1 MYCKRYCPNH
11 ITEKVFFPLDVGKDH
26 IIRVTMLLLA
36 KKSYRSWNSKCFV
49 AKWNSIKPKSNAF
62 IPQINKS
69 PPGAAFQVALVV
81 KNPSANAGDVRDVG
95 SIPGSK
101 RSSGGGD
108 GNPFQYCP
116 WTEEPGGLQST
127 GSHRVGHDRSNL
139 ACKHAHTHQE
149 PGTVSGTEDIQEGI
163 QPPKSCPQGTHII
176 MSNSSSNFSQLLLC
190 EVTEPPWEQ
199 MSVHWGPRSF
209 KTERNPFKW
218 VWTAQGP
225 KAIHFQWQGFSYF

>member
-1 MYCKRYCPNH
+1 M
-11 ITEKVFFPLDVGKDH
+11 
-26 IIRVTMLLLA
+26 
-36 KKSYRSWNSKCFV
+36 
-49 AKWNSIKPKSNAF
+49 
-62 IPQINKS
+62 
-69 PPGAAFQVALVV
+69 
-81 KNPSANAGDVRDVG
+81 G

-116 WTEEPGGLQST
+116 WTEEPGGLQSM

-176 MSNSSSNFSQLLLC
+176 MSNFSSNFSWLLLC
-190 EVTEPPWEQ
+190 EVTEPPGNKCQYTEDREALKQ
-199 MSVHWGPRSF
+199 KETHLNECERLKAPKQFTFSGKGFPTSNSLSLLSRANVHRGKKKKKKKNR
-209 KTERNPFKW
+209 KIEIKLIHT
-218 VWTAQGP
+218 VQITAP
-225 KAIHFQWQGFSYF
+225 IAS